1 MRVGK
6 RAPVPCFCI
15 PFAALGRL
23 YNPIDLP
30 NPPAPPELP
39 KPLKYRKRALSNDFK
54 GSSNAQLMK
63 MARSQKDSWLFDLPP
78 ELRNQIWKA
87 CLGGLKLHFELQM
100 NLLRQS
106 TWGPSGERRKN
117 GLLSLPLTCRRTY
130 LETISILYGY
140 NTIQL
145 RTPNCVMYLN
155 RLLLPQ
161 RINEIRTLHLH
172 WYVAAP
178 PSADTV
184 EYQDWRKAWRSI
196 ASMEGLAHLRV
207 ELDTVSQRQHQ
218 WSCEES
224 RLLED
229 VKLVTRPQKFE
240 LSLSWPTPQGGVPL
254 QLPCE
259 ISRITGIL

>member
-117 GLLSLPLTCRRTY
+117 GLLSLPLTCRRT
-130 LETISILYGY
+130 LVHSKKGRFRISNLSQVSRDNQYPLWVQY
-140 NTIQL
+140 YSAEDAEL
-145 RTPNCVMYLN
+145 RHVSKSTTATTAH
-155 RLLLPQ
+155 Q
-161 RINEIRTLHLH
+161 RDTHFTFALVRRRT
-172 WYVAAP
+172 AF
-178 PSADTV
+178 
-184 EYQDWRKAWRSI
+184 
-196 ASMEGLAHLRV
+196 
-207 ELDTVSQRQHQ
+207 
-218 WSCEES
+218 S
-224 RLLED
+224 RH
-229 VKLVTRPQKFE
+229 R
-240 LSLSWPTPQGGVPL
+240 
-254 QLPCE
+254 
-259 ISRITGIL
+259 